1 MHRAPDPNGRTGVEQ
16 PSWGSILAGYAAIP
30 GVLVTLWA
38 VSNPIAALTVL
49 LAGVA
54 VRRGAPRAAAAV
66 RCVRV
71 CREFTVDLGGRLRIT
86 VAKPPVD
93 DVA

>member
-1 MHRAPDPNGRTGVEQ
+1 MHRAPDPSDRTGIEQ
-16 PSWGSILAGYAAIP
+16 PSWRSILAGY
-30 GVLVTLWA
+30 VLIAGLLASLWA
-38 VSNPIAALTVL
+38 VSNPAAALTLL

-54 VRRGAPRAAAAV
+54 VRRGTPRAAAAV

-93 DVA
+93 DAA

>member
-16 PSWGSILAGYAAIP
+16 SSWGSVLAGYAVIA
-30 GVLVTLWA
+30 GVLASLWA

-49 LAGVA
+49 LAAVA

-86 VAKPPVD
+86 LTKPPVD
-93 DVA
+93 DV